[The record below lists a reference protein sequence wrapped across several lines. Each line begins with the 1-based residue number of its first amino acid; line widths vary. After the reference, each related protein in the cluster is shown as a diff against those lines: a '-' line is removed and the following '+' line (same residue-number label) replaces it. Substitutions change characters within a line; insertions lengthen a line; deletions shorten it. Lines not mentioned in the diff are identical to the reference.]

1 MFYLLPYVHVFSY
14 LPTFILKERVGESL
28 LSCLVRGIKQ
38 KKEIQMNEFPF
49 LLKRCIA
56 ESNRSTRFCRPLP
69 NRSVKTPCRVL
80 VTISVKRVQEEGKA
94 GFH

>member
-49 LLKRCIA
+49 
-56 ESNRSTRFCRPLP
+56 F
-69 NRSVKTPCRVL
+69 
-80 VTISVKRVQEEGKA
+80 
-94 GFH
+94 